1 MAVRLPGKMD
11 AMRRRTSDSTEG
23 THAVKSVRFRR
34 PAPAGVFFAIS
45 WLAVQLG
52 VAAVLCALASSALTR
67 QTSAMPLLLQ
77 GVYTALVTPFS
88 ADGSSVDFDAYE
100 KLLAQQIDGGISGL
114 VPCGTTGESPTLSDT
129 EQRELVARAVRFA
142 KGRVPVL
149 AGTGSNNT
157 KKSIEAS
164 KAAFEA
170 GADGVMIVM
179 PYYNKPS
186 QEGLFR
192 HITEVAKAVSGPV
205 VVYNVPSRSIVDLA
219 VDTLLRV
226 LDACPNVVGIK
237 DASGNVLF
245 CQELMGKARARIV
258 DLSGD
263 DPLTLPM
270 MAVGA
275 RGVISVTSNLYPRQV
290 GEVVADA
297 LAGRWAEAE
306 RKNSL
311 LYPLHRALFSEPSP
325 APIKAALATKCMMH
339 ASVRLPIVEATDS
352 CKVHLAQL
360 MNSYES
366 Q

>member
-1 MAVRLPGKMD
+1 
-11 AMRRRTSDSTEG
+11 
-23 THAVKSVRFRR
+23 
-34 PAPAGVFFAIS
+34 
-45 WLAVQLG
+45 
-52 VAAVLCALASSALTR
+52 
-67 QTSAMPLLLQ
+67 MPLSPLQ
-77 GVYTALVTPFS
+77 FQGAYTALVTPFT
-88 ADGSSVDFDAYE
+88 ADGSSIDFDAYE
-100 KLLAQQIDGGISGL
+100 KLLQQQLDGGISGL
-114 VPCGTTGESPTLSDT
+114 VPCGTTGESPTLTDA
-129 EQRELVARAVRFA
+129 EQRELISRTVRFA

-192 HITEVAKAVSGPV
+192 HLSEIAKAVSGPV
-205 VVYNVPSRSIVDLA
+205 VLYNVPGRHIVDLS

-226 LDACPNVVGIK
+226 LDACPNVMGIK

-245 CQELMGKARARIV
+245 CQELMLKARGRIV

-263 DPLTLPM
+263 DPLTLPL

-290 GEVVADA
+290 GEVVADV
-297 LAGRWAEAE
+297 LAGKWADAE
-306 RKNSL
+306 RKNSR
-311 LYPLHRALFSEPSP
+311 LYSLHRAFFSEPSP
-325 APIKAALATKCMMH
+325 APIKAALAMKGMMLP
-339 ASVRLPIVEATDS
+339 SVRLPIVEATDA
-352 CKVHLAQL
+352 CKSNLAEL
-360 MNSYES
+360 IKSFEAP
-366 Q
+366 

>member
-1 MAVRLPGKMD
+1 MTLR
-11 AMRRRTSDSTEG
+11 
-23 THAVKSVRFRR
+23 
-34 PAPAGVFFAIS
+34 
-45 WLAVQLG
+45 
-52 VAAVLCALASSALTR
+52 
-67 QTSAMPLLLQ
+67 LQ

-88 ADGSSVDFDAYE
+88 ADGSSIDFEAYE
-100 KLLAQQIDGGISGL
+100 KLLAQQIEGGISGL
-114 VPCGTTGESPTLSDT
+114 VPVGTTGESPTLSDA
-129 EQRELVARAVRFA
+129 EQRELIARTVKLAN
-142 KGRVPVL
+142 GRVPVL
-149 AGTGSNNT
+149 AGTGSFNT

-179 PYYNKPS
+179 PYYSKPS

-192 HITEVAKAVSGPV
+192 HVTEIAKAVSGPV
-205 VVYNVPSRSIVDLA
+205 VVYNVPGRHIVDLS
-219 VDTLLRV
+219 VDTLLRI

-245 CQELMGKARARIV
+245 CQELLVKARGRIV

-275 RGVISVTSNLYPRQV
+275 QGVISVTSNLYPRQV
-290 GEVVADA
+290 SEVVADV
-297 LAGRWAEAE
+297 LAGKWADAE
-306 RKNSL
+306 RKNSA

-325 APIKAALATKCMMH
+325 APIKAALSFKGLSRT
-339 ASVRLPIVEATDS
+339 SVRLPLVEATQA
-352 CKVHLAQL
+352 CKDNLAQL
-360 MNSYES
+360 MSRYEA

>member
-1 MAVRLPGKMD
+1 MTLV
-11 AMRRRTSDSTEG
+11 
-23 THAVKSVRFRR
+23 
-34 PAPAGVFFAIS
+34 
-45 WLAVQLG
+45 
-52 VAAVLCALASSALTR
+52 
-67 QTSAMPLLLQ
+67 LQ
-77 GVYTALVTPFS
+77 GVYTALVTPLS
-88 ADGSSVDFDAYE
+88 ADGSSIDFEAYE
-100 KLLAQQIDGGISGL
+100 KLLTQQLDGGISGL
-114 VPCGTTGESPTLSDT
+114 VPCGTTGESPTLSDA
-129 EQRELVARAVRFA
+129 EQRELIARTVRFA

-170 GADGVMIVM
+170 GADGVMLVM

-192 HITEVAKAVSGPV
+192 HVTEIAKAVSGPV
-205 VVYNVPSRSIVDLA
+205 VVYNVPGRSIVELQ
-219 VDTLLRV
+219 VDTLLRI

-245 CQELMGKARARIV
+245 CQELMGKAQDRIV

-275 RGVISVTSNLYPRQV
+275 RGVISVTSNLYPRHV

-297 LAGRWAEAE
+297 LAGKWAEAE
-306 RKNSL
+306 RKNVR

-325 APIKAALATKCMMH
+325 APVKAALELKGLVN
-339 ASVRLPIVEATDS
+339 ASVRLPLVEATAACRES
-352 CKVHLAQL
+352 LAAL
-360 MNSYES
+360 IKTYEAK
-366 Q
+366 

>member
-1 MAVRLPGKMD
+1 
-11 AMRRRTSDSTEG
+11 
-23 THAVKSVRFRR
+23 
-34 PAPAGVFFAIS
+34 
-45 WLAVQLG
+45 
-52 VAAVLCALASSALTR
+52 
-67 QTSAMPLLLQ
+67 MPLLLQ

-88 ADGSSVDFDAYE
+88 ADGSSIDFEAYE
-100 KLLAQQIDGGISGL
+100 KLLAQQLDGGINGL
-114 VPCGTTGESPTLSDT
+114 VPCGTTGESPTLTDA
-129 EQRELVARAVRFA
+129 EQRELIARTVRFA

-149 AGTGSNNT
+149 AGTGSFNT

-192 HITEVAKAVSGPV
+192 HLTEIAKAVSGPV
-205 VVYNVPSRSIVDLA
+205 VVYNVPGRHIVDLS

-245 CQELMGKARARIV
+245 CQELMGKARGRIV

-263 DPLTLPM
+263 DPLTLPLL
-270 MAVGA
+270 AVGA
-275 RGVISVTSNLYPRQV
+275 KGVISVTSNLYPRQV
-290 GEVVADA
+290 GEVVSDA
-297 LAGRWAEAE
+297 LSGKWAEAE

-311 LYPLHRALFSEPSP
+311 LYPLHRAFFSEPSP
-325 APIKAALATKCMMH
+325 APIKAGLAMKGMMS
-339 ASVRLPIVEATDS
+339 ASVRLPIVEASDG
-352 CKVHLAQL
+352 CKANLAQL
-360 MNSYES
+360 MKTYEA

>member
-1 MAVRLPGKMD
+1 MTLR
-11 AMRRRTSDSTEG
+11 
-23 THAVKSVRFRR
+23 
-34 PAPAGVFFAIS
+34 
-45 WLAVQLG
+45 
-52 VAAVLCALASSALTR
+52 
-67 QTSAMPLLLQ
+67 LQ

-88 ADGSSVDFDAYE
+88 ADGSSIDFDAYE
-100 KLLAQQIDGGISGL
+100 KLLAQQIEGGISGL
-114 VPCGTTGESPTLSDT
+114 VPCGTTGESPTLSDA
-129 EQRELVARAVRFA
+129 EQRELITRTVRFA
-142 KGRVPVL
+142 NGRLPVL
-149 AGTGSNNT
+149 AGTGSFST

-179 PYYNKPS
+179 PYYSKPS

-192 HITEVAKAVSGPV
+192 HVTEIAKAVSGPV
-205 VVYNVPSRSIVDLA
+205 VVYNVPGRHIVDLS
-219 VDTLLRV
+219 VDTFVRI

-237 DASGNVLF
+237 DASGNALF
-245 CQELMGKARARIV
+245 CQELFVKARGRVV

-275 RGVISVTSNLYPRQV
+275 QGVISVTSNLYPKQV

-297 LAGRWAEAE
+297 LGGKWTDAE
-306 RKNSL
+306 RKNSA

-325 APIKAALATKCMMH
+325 APIKAALAIKGLSRS
-339 ASVRLPIVEATDS
+339 SVRLPLVEASPACRET
-352 CKVHLAQL
+352 LAQL
-360 MNSYES
+360 IKSYEA